1 MFIDGEGIGQIFD
14 HSHDKLLATIKK
26 IWYNIAILAL
36 YRIFRPLER
45 CRFTKRTCLFLWDR
59 TKTNPREETVK
70 TLFKQLRT
78 YALESVLGPLFKLL
92 EAMFE
97 LFVPLVV
104 ADIVDRG
111 ISSADGGAVVRGFGI
126 LIALGLIGIVCSITA
141 QYFAAKASVGCATK
155 LRHALYAHIEALSF
169 SDLDRIGIPTLIT
182 RLTGDLNT
190 VQSGLNLALRLLL
203 RSPFVVF
210 GAMIMAFTID
220 RRAALIFLAV
230 IAILGAVVTV
240 IMATSVPAYKKVQSE
255 LDALT
260 GTTRENLSGARVIR
274 AFRMESGEREKFA
287 SHSDTLYRRQLT
299 AGRISALMNPLTF
312 VILNVGII
320 LLLRT
325 SGIRVNAGVLTT
337 GQTVA
342 LYNYM
347 TQILVEL
354 VKSANLIIS
363 ISKAVS
369 CMKRVEEV
377 LGTEPGMS
385 FPSSAPAEIPD
396 APAVEFRGVS
406 LRYGAGEESL
416 TDMDFRIERGETVGV
431 IGGTG
436 SGKTSLIAL
445 IPRFYD
451 ATAGEVLVNGVD
463 VRAYPADVLR
473 GKIGY
478 VLQRASLFHGTIR
491 SNLSWGA
498 SDADEEGIDAAL
510 RDAQAK
516 DVVASK
522 EDGLDSAVE
531 QGGRN
536 FSGGQRQRLTI
547 ARALVRRPE
556 ILILDDSASALDF
569 ATDAALRKSLAALDY
584 RPTTIIVSQ
593 RTSSI
598 RHADK
603 IVVLDDGRVAGI
615 GRHEELL
622 SSCPVYREIYESQYK
637 KEA

>member
-1 MFIDGEGIGQIFD
+1 
-14 HSHDKLLATIKK
+14 
-26 IWYNIAILAL
+26 
-36 YRIFRPLER
+36 
-45 CRFTKRTCLFLWDR
+45 
-59 TKTNPREETVK
+59 
-70 TLFKQLRT
+70 
-78 YALESVLGPLFKLL
+78 
-92 EAMFE
+92 
-97 LFVPLVV
+97 
-104 ADIVDRG
+104 
-111 ISSADGGAVVRGFGI
+111 
-126 LIALGLIGIVCSITA
+126 
-141 QYFAAKASVGCATK
+141 
-155 LRHALYAHIEALSF
+155 
-169 SDLDRIGIPTLIT
+169 
-182 RLTGDLNT
+182 
-190 VQSGLNLALRLLL
+190 
-203 RSPFVVF
+203 
-210 GAMIMAFTID
+210 
-220 RRAALIFLAV
+220 
-230 IAILGAVVTV
+230 
-240 IMATSVPAYKKVQSE
+240 
-255 LDALT
+255 
-260 GTTRENLSGARVIR
+260 
-274 AFRMESGEREKFA
+274 MESGEREKFA

-320 LLLRT
+320 LLLNT
-325 SGIRVNAGVLTT
+325 SGIRVNAGALTT

-354 VKSANLIIS
+354 VKFANLIIS

-416 TDMDFRIERGETVGV
+416 TDMAFRIERGETVGV

-451 ATAGEVLVNGVD
+451 ATDGEVLVNGVD

-491 SNLSWGA
+491 SNLCWGA

-516 DVVASK
+516 DVVAAK

-569 ATDAALRKSLAALDY
+569 ATDAALRKALASLDY
-584 RPTTIIVSQ
+584 RPTTVIISQ

-598 RHADK
+598 RHADR
-603 IVVLDDGRVAGI
+603 IVVLDDGRIVGI

-622 SSCPVYREIYESQYK
+622 ETCPVYREIHESQYR